1 MVNNRISN
9 NSVRAAFKSVPRNV
23 SLARLMVSAMLAETD
38 ILLADLDEIKV
49 AVSEAVSNAIIHGYQ
64 NDPNQSVNLT
74 VHIVNNHLIVEV
86 SDDGVGIADIK
97 QAMQPNYS
105 QIEERM
111 GLGFCFMQSFMDEV
125 KVSSELG
132 EGTSVTLIK
141 CLPVAGEDKK
151 DGNNTDKC
159 INADECIDGAGKD
172 ECRGA

>member
-1 MVNNRISN
+1 MVNNKASN
-9 NSVRAAFKSVPRNV
+9 SMRAAFRSVPQNV
-23 SLARLMVSAMLAETD
+23 SLARLIVASMLAETD
-38 ILLADLDEIKV
+38 LLLAELDEIKV

-64 NDPNQSVNLT
+64 NDPNQSVELA

-86 SDDGVGIADIK
+86 SDNGVGIADIK

-125 KVSSELG
+125 KVKSEQG

-141 CLPVAGEDKK
+141 HLPVAK
-151 DGNNTDKC
+151 DGSDAEAEADMNNM
-159 INADECIDGAGKD
+159 GKD
-172 ECRGA
+172 EIRGA